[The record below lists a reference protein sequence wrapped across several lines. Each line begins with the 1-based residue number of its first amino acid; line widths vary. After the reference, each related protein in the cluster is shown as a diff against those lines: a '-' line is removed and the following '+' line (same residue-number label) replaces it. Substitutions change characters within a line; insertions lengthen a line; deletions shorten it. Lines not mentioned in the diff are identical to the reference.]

1 MKKALLFLFLGF
13 MVTGSLAKQSDDSSK
28 TSDDI
33 VKTGWN
39 LGLLPAVA
47 FNSDLGFEYGVIANL
62 YYYGDGSHY
71 PNYDHSLYFEV
82 SRFTKGS
89 GIYRFYYD
97 SEYLIPGIRLTADLS
112 YLPDEAYD
120 FYGFNGYES
129 VYQSKW
135 QNEDANAYRTRMF
148 YNYQRNLF
156 RIKADFQG
164 QLSGKSVRWI
174 AGVCGRNFDI
184 SSVDI
189 EKLNEGKDKDEKL
202 PPLSEEPG
210 LYERYID
217 WGLIPQDE
225 KNGGLI
231 STVKAGVVYDTRDKL
246 QNPSTGIWTEAVVV
260 ASHSA
265 IGSDENFA
273 KFSLTHRQYLPLLKE
288 KLTFAYRL
296 GYQGTV
302 AGHAPFYYQPIIE
315 TSVLTGAWN
324 EGLGGQRSIR
334 GVNRNRIVGDGF
346 VYGNF
351 ELRWIP
357 FTFTI
362 ANQNFYVGF
371 NGFFDTGRIVQ
382 EIQIEDELENIGT
395 PQENYFNPG
404 AESFHS
410 SAGIG
415 LKLAM
420 NWNFVLSVEYGHAM
434 DPQDGNSGLYIA
446 LNYLF

>member
-1 MKKALLFLFLGF
+1 MKKAFLFLLVGL
-13 MVTGSLAKQSDDSSK
+13 MVSGTVAYPAGDSS
-28 TSDDI
+28 TISDI
-33 VKTGWN
+33 IKTGWN

-120 FYGFNGYES
+120 FFGFNGYES
-129 VYQSKW
+129 VYTSEW
-135 QNEDANAYRTRMF
+135 EDDDSDIYRTRMF
-148 YNYQRNLF
+148 YKYQRNLF
-156 RIKADFQG
+156 RVKADVQG
-164 QLSGKSVRWI
+164 QLSGTSLKWI
-174 AGVCGRNFDI
+174 AGLCGRNFDI
-184 SSVDI
+184 RSVDI
-189 EKLNEGKDKDEKL
+189 DKLNKGKDEDEKL
-202 PPLSEEPG
+202 PPVTEEPG

-217 WGLIPQDE
+217 WGLIPQNE
-225 KNGGLI
+225 KNGGMI
-231 STVKAGVVYDTRDKL
+231 STVKAGLVYDTRDKL
-246 QNPSTGIWTEAVVV
+246 QNPSTGIWTEAVVI

-273 KFSLTHRQYLPLLKE
+273 KFSLTHRQYFPLLLE
-288 KLTFAYRL
+288 KLTLAYRL

-315 TSVLTGAWN
+315 TSVFTGAWN

-362 ANQNFYVGF
+362 ARQNFYIGF

-382 EIQIEDELENIGT
+382 DIQIGEKLDNIES
-395 PQENYFNPG
+395 PSDSYFNPD

-420 NWNFVLSVEYGHAM
+420 NWNFVLSVEYGNAM
-434 DPQDGNSGLYIA
+434 DSQDGDSGLYIA